1 MTRRQVGRR
10 YTRLEGIGA
19 VNFEEGSAPFS
30 VDALYDERADAWL
43 RMAYELSTG
52 ADRADAASTIP

>member
-1 MTRRQVGRR
+1 VKGV
-10 YTRLEGIGA
+10 GA

-30 VDALYDERADAWL
+30 VDALYDGKADAWL

-52 ADRADAASTIP
+52 AERATDAARPDPSP